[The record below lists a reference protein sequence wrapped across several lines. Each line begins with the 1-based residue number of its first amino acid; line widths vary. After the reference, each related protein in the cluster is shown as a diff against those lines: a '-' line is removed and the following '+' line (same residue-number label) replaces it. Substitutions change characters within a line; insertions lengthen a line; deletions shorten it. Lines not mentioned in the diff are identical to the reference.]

1 MTYYTQPPEASKPTD
16 TQIVTQLGKAFDI
29 DDLFNDETKM
39 FDEIDDTKIVVDG
52 FETKPASP
60 TKINP
65 IYNLITKQKVKE
77 DDEEIEDDE
86 EEEEEEKPKKN
97 GKKTVSKQNSIKKS
111 IHKEKEE
118 ENDDNDDDDGEESDE
133 DTKRN
138 KNDRQTSDKSKL
150 KRKSCEIENDDEI
163 YESEN
168 IPRTKKMF
176 KMELKK
182 KAKKEKRNG
191 EIINYKILNSA
202 VNLIN

>member
-138 KNDRQTSDKSKL
+138 KNRL
-150 KRKSCEIENDDEI
+150 NKRKEKAAIGQRQI
-163 YESEN
+163 YKN
-168 IPRTKKMF
+168 QF
-176 KMELKK
+176 KISFSGKYEFYLD
-182 KAKKEKRNG
+182 
-191 EIINYKILNSA
+191 LFL
-202 VNLIN
+202 LI

>member
-29 DDLFNDETKM
+29 DDLFKDETKM

-65 IYNLITKQKVKE
+65 IYNLITKQKVE
-77 DDEEIEDDE
+77 EDEELEDE
-86 EEEEEEKPKKN
+86 ESVNEKKLIKN
-97 GKKTVSKQNSIKKS
+97 GKKLVTKPKVNKKS
-111 IHKEKEE
+111 VQNDNEE
-118 ENDDNDDDDGEESDE
+118 EEDDQEDEEESDD

-138 KNDRQTSDKSKL
+138 KNDRQTTDKSKL
-150 KRKSCEIENDDEI
+150 KRKSCEVENDDEI

-191 EIINYKILNSA
+191 W
-202 VNLIN
+202 

>member
-29 DDLFNDETKM
+29 DDLFKDETKM

-65 IYNLITKQKVKE
+65 IYNLITKQKIE
-77 DDEEIEDDE
+77 EDEELENDESVDEMKPVKKFVKSKTNKKIVQNINQE
-86 EEEEEEKPKKN
+86 EED
-97 GKKTVSKQNSIKKS
+97 V
-111 IHKEKEE
+111 
-118 ENDDNDDDDGEESDE
+118 EESDE
-133 DTKRN
+133 DTRRN
-138 KNDRQTSDKSKL
+138 KNDRQTTDKSKL
-150 KRKSCEIENDDEI
+150 KRKSCDVENDDEI

-182 KAKKEKRNG
+182 KAKKEKKNG
-191 EIINYKILNSA
+191 W
-202 VNLIN
+202 